1 MKCKTMRGVFLGCGL
16 SIASLLSVVN
26 ASVLTGNVTVD
37 NQYNVYL
44 STNDNAQGVLVS
56 SDNSWYESEVF
67 TATLA
72 AGTDYFLHVE
82 GVDTGGFEGF
92 LGNFS
97 LDSADHLFS
106 NNIAQL
112 LTNTI
117 DWSVS
122 TTGWGSYSNPSS
134 YGDNTAYPWYANTRP
149 TIDVTSAAEWIWSED
164 DTATHVYFSTAITAV
179 PAPSTMAIFGLA
191 LAGFAYSRSKK
202 QA

>member
-1 MKCKTMRGVFLGCGL
+1 MKCKIMKSVFLGSGL
-16 SIASLLSVVN
+16 SIVSLLSVVN
-26 ASVLTGNVTVD
+26 ASVLTGNLTVD
-37 NQYNVYL
+37 NEYNVYL
-44 STNDNAQGVLVS
+44 STDDNTQGILVS
-56 SDNSWYESEVF
+56 ADSSWYESEIF

-82 GVDTGGFEGF
+82 GIDFSGFEGF

-106 NNIAQL
+106 NSTAQL

-117 DWSVS
+117 DWTVS
-122 TTGWGSYSNPSS
+122 TTGWSNYSNPSS
-134 YGDNTAYPWYANTRP
+134 YGDNTAYPWYADTRP
-149 TIDVTSAAEWIWSED
+149 AIDVISAAEWIWSVD
-164 DTATHVYFSTAITAV
+164 DTAQHVYFSTAITAV

-191 LAGFAYSRSKK
+191 LAGLAYRRFKK

>member
-1 MKCKTMRGVFLGCGL
+1 MKYKIMKSVLLGSGL
-16 SIASLLSVVN
+16 SIVSLLSIVN
-26 ASVLTGNVTVD
+26 ASVLTGNLTVD
-37 NQYNVYL
+37 NEYNVYL
-44 STNDNAQGVLVS
+44 STNDNTQGVLVS
-56 SDNSWYESEVF
+56 SDSSWYESEVF

-82 GVDTGGFEGF
+82 GIDFSGFEGF

-97 LDSADHLFS
+97 LDSPDHLFS
-106 NNIAQL
+106 NSTAQL

-122 TTGWGSYSNPSS
+122 TTGWANYSNTSS

-149 TIDVTSAAEWIWSED
+149 AIDVTSAAEWIWSED
-164 DTATHVYFSTAITAV
+164 ENAKHVYFSTAITAV
-179 PAPSTMAIFGLA
+179 PAPSTMIILGLA
-191 LAGFAYSRSKK
+191 LIGLASRRFLK